1 TGGKIPPGD
10 PRGQELIRKLEGFDK
25 YIAIAGFRDVK
36 IRNVEEFFALVREK
50 AGNACVQFF
59 DARLVAGWQH
69 LYFAALNAVN
79 AFKSKLNISNNLG
92 IEILLYASA
101 QRQIKEAVRL
111 IGIHPKSRKVAVVI
125 VTNTRSEASW
135 LLNMISSLLS
145 GSTRDDGL
153 LELTD
158 DKVDDVRR
166 LFEISDTELEAKVEK
181 EDGEKEALMD
191 LVIEH
196 VALLVTQR

>member
-1 TGGKIPPGD
+1 
-10 PRGQELIRKLEGFDK
+10 LIRKLEGFDK
-25 YIAIAGFRDVK
+25 YIVITGFRNVK
-36 IRNVEEFFALVREK
+36 IKNVDKFFILVKEK

-59 DARLVAGWQH
+59 DAKLVAGWQH

-79 AFKSKLNISNNLG
+79 AFSKKLNISNSLG

-111 IGIHPKSRKVAVVI
+111 IGIHPNSRAVAVVI
-125 VTNTRSEASW
+125 VANTRSEAS
-135 LLNMISSLLS
+135 SLLS
-145 GSTRDDGL
+145 VISALLKENMQDDGL

-158 DKVDDVRR
+158 DKVEEIKR
-166 LFEISDTELEAKVEK
+166 LFEISDIELEAKVER
-181 EDGEKEALMD
+181 EDGKKEALID

>member
-1 TGGKIPPGD
+1 M
-10 PRGQELIRKLEGFDK
+10 IRKLKGFDK
-25 YIAIAGFRDVK
+25 YIVIAGFRNVK
-36 IRNVEEFFALVREK
+36 IENINKFFIIVKEK

-59 DARLVAGWQH
+59 DAKLVAGWQH
-69 LYFAALNAVN
+69 LYFASLNAVN
-79 AFKSKLNISNNLG
+79 AFSKKLNISDNLD

-111 IGIHPKSRKVAVVI
+111 IGIHPNSRKVAVVI
-125 VTNTRSEASW
+125 IANTRSKASSI
-135 LLNMISSLLS
+135 LSVISAQLKK
-145 GSTRDDGL
+145 STQDDGL

-158 DKVDDVRR
+158 YKVEQIER
-166 LFEISDTELEAKVEK
+166 LFEISDIELESRVER
-181 EDGEKEALMD
+181 EDGKKEALMD

>member
-1 TGGKIPPGD
+1 
-10 PRGQELIRKLEGFDK
+10 LIRKLEGFDK
-25 YIAIAGFRDVK
+25 YIAIAGY
-36 IRNVEEFFALVREK
+36 RNVEIKNVDKFFLLVKEK
-50 AGNACVQFF
+50 TGNACVQLF
-59 DARLVAGWQH
+59 DAKLVAGWQH
-69 LYFAALNAVN
+69 LYFATLNAVN
-79 AFKSKLNISNNLG
+79 AFKNKLNISNNLG

-111 IGIHPKSRKVAVVI
+111 IGIHPSSHEVAVVI
-125 VTNTRSEASW
+125 VTNTRSEAS
-135 LLNMISSLLS
+135 SLLS
-145 GSTRDDGL
+145 IISTLLAGSIRDDGL

-158 DKVDDVRR
+158 DKVKDIKR
-166 LFEISDTELEAKVEK
+166 LFEISDIELEAKVEK

>member
-1 TGGKIPPGD
+1 
-10 PRGQELIRKLEGFDK
+10 LIRKLKGFDK
-25 YIAIAGFRDVK
+25 YIVIAGFRYVK
-36 IRNVEEFFALVREK
+36 IKNVDNFFIVVKEK
-50 AGNACVQFF
+50 AENTCVQFF
-59 DARLVAGWQH
+59 DAKLVAGWQH

-79 AFKSKLNISNNLG
+79 AFSKELNISNNLD

-111 IGIHPKSRKVAVVI
+111 IGIHPNSSKVAVVI
-125 VTNTRSEASW
+125 IANTRIEASSMLSVISA
-135 LLNMISSLLS
+135 LLTQ
-145 GSTRDDGL
+145 STRDDGL

-158 DKVDDVRR
+158 DKVEGIKR
-166 LFEISDTELEAKVEK
+166 LFEISDIELGSKVER
-181 EDGEKEALMD
+181 EDGKKEALID

>member
-1 TGGKIPPGD
+1 
-10 PRGQELIRKLEGFDK
+10 LIRKLEGFNK
-25 YIAIAGFRDVK
+25 YIVIAGFRNVK
-36 IRNVEEFFALVREK
+36 IKDIDKFFILVKEK
-50 AGNACVQFF
+50 TGNACVQLF
-59 DARLVAGWQH
+59 DVKLVAGWQH

-79 AFKSKLNISNNLG
+79 AFKNKLNISNNLG

-101 QRQIKEAVRL
+101 QRQIKEAVKL
-111 IGIHPKSRKVAVVI
+111 IGIHPNSREVAVVI
-125 VTNTRSEASW
+125 VANTRSEAS
-135 LLNMISSLLS
+135 SLLS
-145 GSTRDDGL
+145 IVSALLTGSIQDDEL

-158 DKVDDVRR
+158 DKVEGIKK
-166 LFEISDTELEAKVEK
+166 LFEISNIELKAKVEK

>member
-1 TGGKIPPGD
+1 M
-10 PRGQELIRKLEGFDK
+10 IRKLEGFNK
-25 YIAIAGFRDVK
+25 YIVIAGFRNVK
-36 IRNVEEFFALVREK
+36 IKNIEKFFILVK
-50 AGNACVQFF
+50 QKTGNACVQFF
-59 DARLVAGWQH
+59 DAKLVASWQH

-101 QRQIKEAVRL
+101 QRQIREAVKL
-111 IGIHPKSRKVAVVI
+111 IGIHPTSRKVAVVI
-125 VTNTRSEASW
+125 VANTRNKA
-135 LLNMISSLLS
+135 SSLSSVISAMLT
-145 GSTRDDGL
+145 GSIRDDGL

-158 DKVDDVRR
+158 DKVEGIRM
-166 LFEISDTELEAKVEK
+166 LFEISDIELEAKVEK
-181 EDGEKEALMD
+181 EDSMKEALMD